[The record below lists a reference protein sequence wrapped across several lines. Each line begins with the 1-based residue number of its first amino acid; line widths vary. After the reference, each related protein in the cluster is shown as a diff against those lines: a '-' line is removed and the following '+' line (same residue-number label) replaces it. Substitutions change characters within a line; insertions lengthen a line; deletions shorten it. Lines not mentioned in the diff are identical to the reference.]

1 MSFHGLIQN
10 KADAFLFGPYNAH
23 VLLYDLF
30 FEKFVERVYEK
41 LMENFL
47 RSFNCPIAK
56 FVWSLVATV
65 VRARRRPST
74 MEQFR
79 LWVNSVMPRG
89 GKFHMVGLAAICWS
103 IWRSRNNVF
112 FEKKKLSDTQLR
124 SFAWPPLLS
133 RRWLFILARGAPA
146 EDTGMVLLY

>member
-30 FEKFVERVYEK
+30 FEKFIERVYEK

-112 FEKKKLSDTQLR
+112 FEKKSCQI
-124 SFAWPPLLS
+124 PN
-133 RRWLFILARGAPA
+133 
-146 EDTGMVLLY
+146 